1 MVNIENNFKA
11 KINRSACLCGQI
23 EDMKHIY
30 ICEIYEKEKE
40 KIPYENIYE
49 DDERKLKI
57 INERFQRNLVKREQ
71 KLEIENCSP
80 RILKVDPLYNDNCKV
95 MEYN

>member
-11 KINRSACLCGQI
+11 KINRSDCLCGQI
-23 EDMKHIY
+23 EDMKYIY

-80 RILKVDPLYNDNCKV
+80 RILKVDPLYNDNCTV